1 MEDERINPE
10 NFDRDDIKSSYEGEK
25 NNDNQAYKN
34 GGQGEEKM
42 RESIEGQEKNSR
54 EEAEEGRE
62 AFSCQAENN
71 EEKSQSFEAEA
82 KISDEGVRNA
92 SAQYFTE
99 YGVSSRSISDEEN
112 RAKTVNTGKKS
123 PKHLFTAVA
132 AVCVLLSL
140 VLGAMAGVGVYH
152 FIGKDDGVIQDTG
165 GVPAY
170 EGEEGVVTIIK
181 NNGSVKIN
189 KTTYSEDKEA
199 LTVVGVVEKAAASV
213 VEVSTLTSSN
223 YGQYVSSGAGSGVI
237 IAVGGGYSYIV
248 TNYHVVG
255 GSDSITVRLTDKR
268 EFTAEYIDGDDGM
281 DIAVIKIAVTE
292 NIVAA
297 EIGSSSSLRVGEGVV
312 AIGNPLGELGGTVT
326 DGIISALD
334 REITIDGVTMT
345 LLQTNAAVNPGNS
358 GGGLFNMAGELIGI
372 VNAKESAEGIEGLG
386 FAIPIDTV
394 YEDIVDVIED
404 GYIHGRI
411 TFGFEAAYLGQFD
424 AYRYFG
430 SSYAGIYVINAAS
443 SDFKQGDRI
452 TEVNSVSVL
461 SESELLAALQNVKIG
476 DSVSFRV
483 VRGGSAMQVNVTAKE
498 YIPSGV
504 VAEAQ

>member
-1 MEDERINPE
+1 M
-10 NFDRDDIKSSYEGEK
+10 
-25 NNDNQAYKN
+25 
-34 GGQGEEKM
+34 
-42 RESIEGQEKNSR
+42 
-54 EEAEEGRE
+54 
-62 AFSCQAENN
+62 
-71 EEKSQSFEAEA
+71 
-82 KISDEGVRNA
+82 
-92 SAQYFTE
+92 
-99 YGVSSRSISDEEN
+99 
-112 RAKTVNTGKKS
+112 
-123 PKHLFTAVA
+123 
-132 AVCVLLSL
+132 LLSL